1 MLKWNLARWLRTVSA
16 AFTAILNYSTTLKHS
31 STTNRTDLDIRY
43 VYNNNLHNNALNIS
57 TFLRFFGTEHRK
69 SWHSFP
75 PYWVFRHFEFFQKV
89 FFPRFFCYN
98 LLSKKF
104 GSQHHETN
112 LNKSVS
118 STFDTWDSLS
128 ITCKRI
134 YWQSRQ
140 TGSDGISHQRCDITC
155 EQALMIAVDSGLPPL
170 LYLIHYCKLFLY
182 CSIYKKHHLPFSC
195 FWKCEKNIIAF
206 IN

>member
-1 MLKWNLARWLRTVSA
+1 MT
-16 AFTAILNYSTTLKHS
+16 F
-31 STTNRTDLDIRY
+31 
-43 VYNNNLHNNALNIS
+43 IS
-57 TFLRFFGTEHRK
+57 TVLA
-69 SWHSFP
+69 FP
-75 PYWVFRHFEFFQKV
+75 PFWIFSKSVFS
-89 FFPRFFCYN
+89 P
-98 LLSKKF
+98 LLLLQPFVKKF

-140 TGSDGISHQRCDITC
+140 TGSDGISHPRCDITC

-170 LYLIHYCKLFLY
+170 LYLIHYSKLFLY